1 MARDS
6 KLWVGCSGL
15 IAGRGYALTRPGHM
29 FQFHQASTAEERSGL
44 AGVHQWSIMLPTSAR
59 VAQEVYEP
67 LIGIHCPMLCNVKN
81 GTWQIGTSSIR
92 AEDQLAT
99 GFRFV
104 NWVHDASD
112 PEIRAVPT
120 PAATNAVYRQL
131 EQWLPMTDRETD
143 NVLALT
149 TRTYSAQRLQGFFQ
163 QSGRRAN
170 AETAVKVAGAT
181 AKHCVVLHGK
191 STFLSGT
198 CTSRGDDYDHECYT
212 RANVAYSR
220 ATDLTISACPVNMQG
235 TTGMSQVLSALLH
248 GVCAVYTNDQQT
260 CKAFVQGEFPI
271 KWKWVSESTADFLAA
286 PLWNGSLP
294 VCLVEYHQ
302 GLSRRLRLVLTWQ
315 SYLTKGE
322 KELLDHQHPVH
333 GRIHSSGLLFGYA
346 ADRCTEPD
354 WYVLPDGHLA
364 DAGS

>member
-1 MARDS
+1 
-6 KLWVGCSGL
+6 
-15 IAGRGYALTRPGHM
+15 
-29 FQFHQASTAEERSGL
+29 
-44 AGVHQWSIMLPTSAR
+44 MLPTSAR

-67 LIGIHCPMLCNVKN
+67 LIGIHYPMLCNVKN

-112 PEIRAVPT
+112 PEVRAVPT

-149 TRTYSAQRLQGFFQ
+149 TRTHSAQHLQGFFQ

-198 CTSRGDDYDHECYT
+198 SQGNDYDHECYT
-212 RANVAYSR
+212 RANAAYSR
-220 ATDLTISACPVNMQG
+220 ATDLTISACPVNM
-235 TTGMSQVLSALLH
+235 
-248 GVCAVYTNDQQT
+248 
-260 CKAFVQGEFPI
+260 
-271 KWKWVSESTADFLAA
+271 
-286 PLWNGSLP
+286 
-294 VCLVEYHQ
+294 
-302 GLSRRLRLVLTWQ
+302 
-315 SYLTKGE
+315 
-322 KELLDHQHPVH
+322 
-333 GRIHSSGLLFGYA
+333 
-346 ADRCTEPD
+346 
-354 WYVLPDGHLA
+354 
-364 DAGS
+364 